1 MLSMTGY
8 GQAQAES
15 DDFRVEV
22 TLRSVNHRF
31 LDLVIRLPEICRP
44 SETSVQRT
52 LSSRLSRGRVEMSA
66 EVVSLRSVEP
76 EVRISEQ
83 AAAALST
90 AVGRL
95 AERGIV
101 AGDLTPSDVLRVP
114 GVLDVRSRRDSW
126 TSEDENLLVQ
136 AVEGALAQ
144 LLESRREEGQRLD
157 SVVEEKLTVL
167 EEYVARLVE
176 MRPVVQDALKT
187 AWRARLDEGLVNG
200 EIDVDRISLE
210 VALLIDKTN
219 ISEELERL
227 TVHLEHFREVLDQQS
242 PIGKRLDFLVQEI
255 FRELNTLSS
264 KCRDSEMT
272 RICVD
277 SKVLCEELRE
287 QLRNVE

>member
-114 GVLDVRSRRDSW
+114 GVLDVRSKRDSW